1 MNALVLVA
9 LKRPYTF
16 VVLAILI
23 VLFGAISILKT
34 ATDIFPPIRIPV
46 IAAIWTYTGLS
57 PADMSGRVIYYYERA
72 LTTTVSGIEHIE
84 SQSYYGSGVVK
95 IYFQPGTDIAAAQAQ
110 VTASS
115 QTVIKQ
121 LPAGITPPNILVF
134 DASSVPVLD
143 LQVAADNMTPSQLND
158 ISSNLIRPAL
168 ISVPGAAIPA
178 PYGGASSEVAVDLD
192 QAKLLAHGLS
202 AKDVGAA
209 LALQNIVL
217 PAGDQKIGPI
227 DFMVVTNATPL
238 QIEAFNDLPIKQVG
252 NATVYLR
259 DVAYV
264 HQGGPPQQNIV
275 LVHGQQAILLEIL
288 KTGDASTLAVV
299 AGIRA
304 KLPGILK
311 TLPKGVTITPL
322 NDASEFVRSSIEDV
336 VQEMATAAVLAGL
349 AVLIFLGSWRST
361 LIVAASIPLSILS
374 SIICLAAVGQ
384 DINVMTLGGLALAV
398 GILVDDATVMI
409 ENINSH
415 LEMAEKSGG
424 EVDLRTAIIEASN
437 QIVVPTFVSTTCI
450 CIVWLPLFELGG
462 ISGYLF
468 LPLAEAVIFAMV
480 ASFILSRTL
489 TPTMADFL
497 LRGQVAAMHA
507 KRDETRKPGIFS
519 RFHHG
524 FEARFESFRE
534 SYRGLLEG
542 LAARRRVFSAMYLLA
557 ALASLSLLVFV
568 GQDFF
573 PSIKSGTLHLHARFS
588 SGTRIEETAKLA
600 VLVDEQVRRLLP
612 GHVVG
617 SLLNCGL
624 PATGINQA
632 YSTSG
637 TIGSQD
643 CDLSIS
649 LDNQASP
656 VAAYQATL
664 RAGLAERFPG
674 AQFSFLAGDITAQIL
689 NFGLPSPID
698 IQIRGRNLDANY
710 AYAVKLAARI
720 RTVAGSADVRIQQ
733 IMDQPTMRL
742 DSNRSL
748 ALGIGVNESL
758 IADNVLTTLSGSG
771 QTAPTYWL
779 DTKTGVAHLVN
790 LQTPQ
795 DQLATVNA
803 LQIIPVSDTA
813 GSGPAAQPGIVAS
826 LATLSTTAMPGVVS
840 HEAILPVIDIYAN
853 VAGRDLGSVSRA
865 MQAVIDD
872 MQSEVP
878 AGAAVALTGQATTMQ
893 AAYTQLLE
901 GLALSIVLVF
911 LIIVVNFQS
920 WLDPFVVV
928 SALPAALAGATWS
941 LFLTGTPLSVP
952 ALTGAIMCMGTATA
966 NTVLVVDFARAQLAD
981 HGDAVAAAIEAGHA
995 RIRPVLMTALA
1006 MVVGMFPMSLSNT
1019 TNAPLGRAV
1028 IGGLIVATITTLVF
1042 VPCVFAIVHS
1052 GRRERT
1058 SQPQEQ
1064 PN

>member
-1 MNALVLVA
+1 MNAIVLIA

-23 VLFGAISILKT
+23 LLFGALSVLKT
-34 ATDIFPPIRIPV
+34 ATDIFPPIKIPV
-46 IAAIWTYTGLS
+46 IAAIWTYNGLS
-57 PADMSGRVIYYYERA
+57 PSDMSGRIIYYYERT

-95 IYFQPGTDIAAAQAQ
+95 IYFQPGTDVAAAQAQ

-121 LPAGITPPNILVF
+121 LPTGTTPPNILVF

-143 LQVAADNMTPSQLND
+143 LQVAADNMTPSQIYD
-158 ISSNLIRPAL
+158 ITSNLIRPAL
-168 ISVPGAAIPA
+168 ISVPGVAIPA
-178 PYGGASSEVAVDLD
+178 PYGGTSADVAVDLN
-192 QAKLLAHGLS
+192 QAQLLAHGLS

-238 QIEAFNDLPIKQVG
+238 RIEAFNNLPIKQVG

-264 HQGGPPQQNIV
+264 HEGGPPQQNIV
-275 LVHGQQAILLEIL
+275 MVKGQQAILLQIL

-299 AGIRA
+299 AGVRA
-304 KLPGILK
+304 KLPALLK
-311 TLPKGVTITPL
+311 TLPAGITIRPL
-322 NDASEFVRSSIEDV
+322 NDASEFVRASIEDV
-336 VQEMATAAVLAGL
+336 VQEMLTAAVLAGL
-349 AVLIFLGSWRST
+349 AVLIFVGSWRST

-374 SIICLAAVGQ
+374 SIIALAAVGQ

-415 LEMAEKSGG
+415 LEMAEKTGG
-424 EVDLRTAIIEASN
+424 QVDLRAAIIEASN

-450 CIVWLPLFELGG
+450 CIVWLPLFQLGG
-462 ISGYLF
+462 IAGYLF
-468 LPLAEAVIFAMV
+468 LPLAEAVIFAMI

-489 TPTMADFL
+489 TPTMAAFL
-497 LRGQVAAMHA
+497 LRGQVAALQ
-507 KRDETRKPGIFS
+507 TRPNQVRPGIFG

-524 FEARFESFRE
+524 FEIGFERFRE
-534 SYRGLLEG
+534 SYRGLLERLAPRRG
-542 LAARRRVFSAMYLLA
+542 LFSATYLML

-573 PSIKSGTLHLHARFS
+573 PSIKSGVIQMHMRFS

-600 VLVDEQVRRLLP
+600 VLVDQQVHQLLP

-624 PATGINQA
+624 PQTGINQA
-632 YSTSG
+632 YSTTG

-643 CDLSIS
+643 CDISVS

-656 VAAYQATL
+656 VAAYQRIL

-698 IQIRGRNLDANY
+698 IQISGRNLDQTY
-710 AYAVKLAARI
+710 AYAVKMAARI
-720 RTVAGSADVRIQQ
+720 RKVAGSADVRIQQ
-733 IMDQPTMRL
+733 VMDQPTL
-742 DSNRSL
+742 LLASNRSL
-748 ALGIGVNESL
+748 ALGIGVNEAL
-758 IADNVLTTLSGSG
+758 IADNVLATLSGSG

-779 DTKTGVAHLVN
+779 DPTTGVAHLVN
-790 LQTPQ
+790 VQTPQ
-795 DQLATVNA
+795 DQLQSINT
-803 LQIIPVSDTA
+803 LQTIPVSNTVGA
-813 GSGPAAQPGIVAS
+813 GPTAQPEIVGG
-826 LATLSTTAMPGVVS
+826 LAGVSTTAIPGVVS
-840 HEAILPVIDIYAN
+840 HSSIMPVIDIYAN
-853 VAGRDLGSVSRA
+853 AAGRDLGAVSRA
-865 MQAVIDD
+865 MQAIIDD
-872 MQSEVP
+872 MQSELP
-878 AGAAVALTGQATTMQ
+878 RGAAVVLTGQSTTMQ
-893 AAYTQLLE
+893 SAYVQLLS

-911 LIIVVNFQS
+911 LVIVVNFQS
-920 WLDPFVVV
+920 WLDPLVVV
-928 SALPAALAGATWS
+928 SALPAALAGVTWS
-941 LFLTGTPLSVP
+941 LFLTGTTMSVP

-966 NTVLVVDFARAQLAD
+966 NTVLVVDFARARLAE
-981 HGDAVAAAIEAGHA
+981 HGDGVAAAIEAGHA

-1006 MVVGMFPMSLSNT
+1006 MIVGMFPMSFSNT
-1019 TNAPLGRAV
+1019 TNAPLARAV
-1028 IGGLIVATITTLVF
+1028 IGGLMVATVTTLVF
-1042 VPCVFAIVHS
+1042 VPCVFAIIHS
-1052 GRRERT
+1052 GLA
-1058 SQPQEQ
+1058 SQPAQPQEKAT
-1064 PN
+1064 

>member
-1 MNALVLVA
+1 MNAIVLIA
-9 LKRPYTF
+9 LRRPYTF

-23 VLFGAISILKT
+23 LLFGAMSVLQT

-46 IAAIWTYTGLS
+46 IAAVWTYNGLS
-57 PADMSGRVIYYYERA
+57 PSDMSGRIIYYYERT

-121 LPAGITPPNILVF
+121 LPAGTTPPNILVF

-143 LQVAADNMTPSQLND
+143 LQVAAQNMTPAQIND
-158 ISSNLIRPAL
+158 ITSNLIRPAL
-168 ISVPGAAIPA
+168 ISVPGVAIPA
-178 PYGGASSEVAVDLD
+178 PYGGTASDVAVDLD
-192 QAKLLAHGLS
+192 QAKLLAHGLT

-238 QIEAFNDLPIKQVG
+238 QIEAFNNLPIKQVG

-264 HQGGPPQQNIV
+264 HEGGPQQQNIV
-275 LVHGQQAILLEIL
+275 MVKGQQAILLQIL

-299 AGIRA
+299 AGVRA
-304 KLPGILK
+304 KLPQILK
-311 TLPKGVTITPL
+311 TLPPGISIRPF
-322 NDASEFVRSSIEDV
+322 NDASNFVRASIEDV
-336 VQEMATAAVLAGL
+336 VQEMVTAAILAGL
-349 AVLIFLGSWRST
+349 AVLIFVGSWRST

-374 SIICLAAVGQ
+374 SIIALAAVGQ
-384 DINVMTLGGLALAV
+384 SINVMTLGGLALAV

-415 LEMAEKSGG
+415 LEMAEKTGG
-424 EVDLRTAIIEASN
+424 EVDLRAAIIEASN

-450 CIVWLPLFELGG
+450 CIVWLPLFQLGG
-462 ISGYLF
+462 VAGYLF
-468 LPLAEAVIFAMV
+468 LPLAEAVIFAMI

-489 TPTMADFL
+489 TPTMAAFL
-497 LRGQVAAMHA
+497 LRGQVAALQTTLHDA
-507 KRDETRKPGIFS
+507 RPGIFG
-519 RFHHG
+519 RLHHG
-524 FEARFESFRE
+524 FEAGFERFRE
-534 SYRGLLEG
+534 SHRSLLERLAPRRGL
-542 LAARRRVFSAMYLLA
+542 FSAAYLVL
-557 ALASLSLLVFV
+557 ALASLTLLVFV

-573 PSIKSGTLHLHARFS
+573 PSIKSGELEMHMRFS

-600 VLVDEQVRRLLP
+600 VLVDEQVHRLLP
-612 GHVVG
+612 GHVIG

-624 PATGINQA
+624 PVTGINQA

-643 CDLSIS
+643 CDLSVS
-649 LDNQASP
+649 LDSQTSP
-656 VAAYQATL
+656 VARYRKIL

-674 AQFSFLAGDITAQIL
+674 AQFSFLAGDMTAQIL

-698 IQIRGRNLDANY
+698 IQISGRNLDQTY
-710 AYAVKLAARI
+710 AYAVKMAARI
-720 RTVAGSADVRIQQ
+720 RKVAGSADVRIQQ
-733 IMDQPTMRL
+733 IMDQPTLRL
-742 DSNRSL
+742 VTNRSL
-748 ALGIGVNESL
+748 ASGIGVNESL
-758 IADNVLTTLSGSG
+758 IADNVLATLSGSG

-779 DTKTGVAHLVN
+779 DPSTGVAHLVN

-795 DQLATVNA
+795 DQMQSINA
-803 LQIIPVSDTA
+803 LQTIPVSNTA
-813 GSGPAAQPGIVAS
+813 GTGPTAQPEIVGG
-826 LATLSTTAMPGVVS
+826 LAGVSTTAIPGVVS
-840 HEAILPVIDIYAN
+840 HNAIMPVVDIYAN
-853 VAGRDLGSVSRA
+853 VEGRDLGAVSRA
-865 MQAVIDD
+865 MQAIIDD
-872 MQSEVP
+872 MQSELP
-878 AGAAVALTGQATTMQ
+878 RGAAVALTGQATTMQ
-893 AAYTQLLE
+893 SAYVQLLS

-911 LIIVVNFQS
+911 LVIVVNFQS
-920 WLDPFVVV
+920 WLDPLVVV
-928 SALPAALAGATWS
+928 MALPAALAGVTWS
-941 LFLTGTPLSVP
+941 LFLTGTTLSVP

-966 NTVLVVDFARAQLAD
+966 NTVLVVDFARARLAE

-1006 MVVGMFPMSLSNT
+1006 MIVGMFPMSLSNT

-1028 IGGLIVATITTLVF
+1028 IGGLIVATVTTLVF
-1042 VPCVFAIVHS
+1042 VPCVFAIIH
-1052 GRRERT
+1052 GGLARQP
-1058 SQPQEQ
+1058 SQPQEKAT
-1064 PN
+1064 

>member
-1 MNALVLVA
+1 MNALVLIA

-23 VLFGAISILKT
+23 LLFGAITVLET

-46 IAAIWTYTGLS
+46 IAAIWTYNGLS
-57 PADMSGRVIYYYERA
+57 PSDMSGRIIYYYERT

-121 LPAGITPPNILVF
+121 LPTGTTPPNILVF

-143 LQVAADNMTPSQLND
+143 LQVAAENMTPAQIND
-158 ISSNLIRPAL
+158 ITSNLIRPAL
-168 ISVPGAAIPA
+168 ISVPGVAIPA
-178 PYGGASSEVAVDLD
+178 PYGGTSSDVAVDLD

-238 QIEAFNDLPIKQVG
+238 QIEAFNNLPIKQVG
-252 NATVYLR
+252 DAIVYLR

-264 HQGGPPQQNIV
+264 HEGGPPQQNIV
-275 LVHGQQAILLEIL
+275 MVKGQQAVLLEII

-299 AGIRA
+299 AGVRA
-304 KLPGILK
+304 KLPELLK
-311 TLPKGVTITPL
+311 TLPPGITIRPL
-322 NDASEFVRSSIEDV
+322 NDASEFVRASIEDV
-336 VQEMATAAVLAGL
+336 VQEMVTAAVLAGL
-349 AVLIFLGSWRST
+349 AVLIFVGSWRST

-374 SIICLAAVGQ
+374 SIIALAAVGQ
-384 DINVMTLGGLALAV
+384 TINVMTLGGLALAV

-415 LEMAEKSGG
+415 LEMAEKTGG
-424 EVDLRTAIIEASN
+424 EVDLRAAIIEASN

-450 CIVWLPLFELGG
+450 CIVWLPLFQLGG
-462 ISGYLF
+462 IAGYLF
-468 LPLAEAVIFAMV
+468 LPLAEAVIFAMI

-489 TPTMADFL
+489 TPTMAAFL
-497 LRGQVAAMHA
+497 LRGQVAALQ
-507 KRDETRKPGIFS
+507 TRPHEARGIFG
-519 RFHHG
+519 RFHRG
-524 FEARFESFRE
+524 FESGFERFRE
-534 SYRGLLEG
+534 SYRGLLERLAPRRG
-542 LAARRRVFSAMYLLA
+542 LFCAAYLML
-557 ALASLSLLVFV
+557 ALASLTLLVFV

-573 PSIKSGTLHLHARFS
+573 PSIKSGEIQMHMRFS

-600 VLVDEQVRRLLP
+600 VLVDQQVHQLLP
-612 GHVVG
+612 NHVVG

-643 CDLSIS
+643 CDISVS

-656 VAAYQATL
+656 VARYRKIL
-664 RAGLAERFPG
+664 RAGLTERFPG
-674 AQFSFLAGDITAQIL
+674 AQFSFLPGDITAQIL

-698 IQIRGRNLDANY
+698 IQISGRNLDQTY
-710 AYAVKLAARI
+710 AYAVKMAARI
-720 RTVAGSADVRIQQ
+720 RKVAGSADVRIQQ
-733 IMDQPTMRL
+733 VMDQPTLRL
-742 DSNRSL
+742 VSYRSL
-748 ALGIGVNESL
+748 ALGIGVNEAL
-758 IADNVLTTLSGSG
+758 IADNVLATLSGSG

-779 DTKTGVAHLVN
+779 DPNTGVAHLVN
-790 LQTPQ
+790 VQTPQ
-795 DQLATVNA
+795 NQMQSINA
-803 LQIIPVSDTA
+803 LQTIPVSNPVGT
-813 GSGPAAQPGIVAS
+813 GPTAQPEIVGGLTS
-826 LATLSTTAMPGVVS
+826 VSTSAIPGVVS
-840 HEAILPVIDIYAN
+840 HSSIMPLIDIYAN
-853 VAGRDLGSVSRA
+853 AEGLDLGAVSRA

-872 MQSEVP
+872 MQPELP
-878 AGAAVALTGQATTMQ
+878 RGAAVALTGQATTMQ
-893 AAYTQLLE
+893 SAYGQLLT

-911 LIIVVNFQS
+911 LVIVVNFQS
-920 WLDPFVVV
+920 WLDPLVVV
-928 SALPAALAGATWS
+928 SALPAALAGVTWS
-941 LFLTGTPLSVP
+941 LFLTGTTMSVP

-966 NTVLVVDFARAQLAD
+966 NTVLVVDFARARLAE
-981 HGDAVAAAIEAGHA
+981 HGDGVSAAIEAGHA

-1006 MVVGMFPMSLSNT
+1006 MIVGMFPMSFSNT
-1019 TNAPLGRAV
+1019 TNAPLARAV
-1028 IGGLIVATITTLVF
+1028 IGGLIVATVTTLVF
-1042 VPCVFAIVHS
+1042 VPCVFAIIHS
-1052 GRRERT
+1052 GRARRPLQPREKVA
-1058 SQPQEQ
+1058 
-1064 PN
+1064 

>member
-1 MNALVLVA
+1 MNALVLIA

-23 VLFGAISILKT
+23 LLFGAISVLET

-46 IAAIWTYTGLS
+46 IAAIWTYNGLS
-57 PADMSGRVIYYYERA
+57 PSDMSGRIIYYYERT

-121 LPAGITPPNILVF
+121 LPTGTTPPNILVF

-143 LQVAADNMTPSQLND
+143 LQVAADNMTPAQIND
-158 ISSNLIRPAL
+158 ITSNLIRPAL
-168 ISVPGAAIPA
+168 ISVPGVAIPA
-178 PYGGASSEVAVDLD
+178 PYGGTSSDVAVDLD

-238 QIEAFNDLPIKQVG
+238 QIEAFNNLPIKQVG
-252 NATVYLR
+252 NAIVYLR

-264 HQGGPPQQNIV
+264 HEGGPPQQNIV
-275 LVHGQQAILLEIL
+275 MVKGQQAILLQIL

-299 AGIRA
+299 AGVRA
-304 KLPGILK
+304 KLPQLLK
-311 TLPKGVTITPL
+311 TLPAGITIRPL
-322 NDASEFVRSSIEDV
+322 NDVSEFVRASIEDV
-336 VQEMATAAVLAGL
+336 VQEMVTAAVLAGL
-349 AVLIFLGSWRST
+349 AVLIFVGSWRST
-361 LIVAASIPLSILS
+361 LIVAVSIPLSILS
-374 SIICLAAVGQ
+374 SIIGLAAVGQ
-384 DINVMTLGGLALAV
+384 TINVMTLGGLALAV

-415 LEMAEKSGG
+415 LEIARKTGG

-450 CIVWLPLFELGG
+450 CIVWLPLFQLGG
-462 ISGYLF
+462 IAGYLF
-468 LPLAEAVIFAMV
+468 LPLAEAVIFAMI

-489 TPTMADFL
+489 TPTLAAFL
-497 LRGQVAAMHA
+497 LRGQVAALQASPHEA
-507 KRDETRKPGIFS
+507 PRGIFG
-519 RFHHG
+519 RFHHRFETG
-524 FEARFESFRE
+524 FERFRD
-534 SYRGLLEG
+534 SYRGLLERLAPRRG
-542 LAARRRVFSAMYLLA
+542 LFSAAYLMLA
-557 ALASLSLLVFV
+557 LVSLTLLVFV

-573 PSIKSGTLHLHARFS
+573 PSIKSGEIEMHMRFA

-600 VLVDEQVRRLLP
+600 VLVDQQVHELLP
-612 GHVVG
+612 DHVIG

-624 PATGINQA
+624 PQTGINQA

-643 CDLSIS
+643 CDISIS

-656 VAAYQATL
+656 VADYQRIL

-674 AQFSFLAGDITAQIL
+674 VQFSFLPGDITAEIL

-698 IQIRGRNLDANY
+698 IQISGRDLDQNY
-710 AYAVKLAARI
+710 AYAVKMAARI

-733 IMDQPTMRL
+733 IMDQPTIRL

-748 ALGIGVNESL
+748 ALGIGVNEAL
-758 IADNVLTTLSGSG
+758 IADNVLATLSGSG

-779 DTKTGVAHLVN
+779 DPKTGVAHLVN
-790 LQTPQ
+790 VQTPQ
-795 DQLATVNA
+795 DQMQSINA
-803 LQIIPVSDTA
+803 LQTIPVSNTT
-813 GSGPAAQPGIVAS
+813 GTGPTVQPGIVGG
-826 LATLSTTAMPGVVS
+826 LATLSTTAIPGVVS
-840 HEAILPVIDIYAN
+840 HSSIMPVIDIYAN
-853 VAGRDLGSVSRA
+853 VAGRDLGAVSRA
-865 MQAVIDD
+865 MQAIIDD
-872 MQSEVP
+872 MQTELP
-878 AGAAVALTGQATTMQ
+878 RGATVTLTGQAMTMQ
-893 AAYTQLLE
+893 SAYVQLLA

-911 LIIVVNFQS
+911 LVIVVNFQS
-920 WLDPFVVV
+920 WLDPLIVV
-928 SALPAALAGATWS
+928 SALPAALAGVTWS
-941 LFLTGTPLSVP
+941 LFLTGTTMSVP

-966 NTVLVVDFARAQLAD
+966 NTVLVVDFARAQLAL
-981 HGDAVAAAIEAGHA
+981 HGDPVAAAIEAGHA

-1006 MVVGMFPMSLSNT
+1006 MIVGMFPMSFSNT
-1019 TNAPLGRAV
+1019 TNAPLARAV
-1028 IGGLIVATITTLVF
+1028 IGGLIVATVTTLVF
-1042 VPCVFAIVHS
+1042 VPCVFAIIHS
-1052 GRRERT
+1052 GRAPVPL
-1058 SQPQEQ
+1058 QPQEKAT
-1064 PN
+1064 